1 MQVPSTSQNYNRD
14 VPPKAEIMSDHDPIT
29 SVIILTSDISSLPTV
44 PATYTIVNVDLN
56 QNADGKYNIYLTY
69 SRSSTYGDPI
79 TGLQVFSG
87 FSSSFPAQNGHIKV
101 SNDLCEGAGPK
112 YMTNKLISL

>member
-1 MQVPSTSQNYNRD
+1 MEID

-29 SVIILTSDISSLPTV
+29 SVIILTSDTSSLPTV
-44 PATYTIVNVDLN
+44 PATYTIVKVDLN
-56 QNADGKYNIYLTY
+56 QNAGGKYIYLAY

-87 FSSSFPAQNGHIKV
+87 FSSSFPAQKGHIRV
-101 SNDLCEGAGPK
+101 SNDL
-112 YMTNKLISL
+112 